1 MKLKSKKQ
9 KEQCYTL
16 HVRREKRRE
25 KNQITTSDNPTIV
38 SFLALFHMEEDTVM
52 HLGRQWKTSFGHR
65 VTSHMPFE

>member
-1 MKLKSKKQ
+1 MSGER
-9 KEQCYTL
+9 KE
-16 HVRREKRRE
+16 EK